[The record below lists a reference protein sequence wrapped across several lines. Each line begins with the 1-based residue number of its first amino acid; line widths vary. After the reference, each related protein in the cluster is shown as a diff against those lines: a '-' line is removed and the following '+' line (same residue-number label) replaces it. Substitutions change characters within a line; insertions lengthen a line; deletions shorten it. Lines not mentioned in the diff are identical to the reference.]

1 MGFVGNLYAACN
13 IHGVQVVSVKSYKN
27 SLQDLSEPEPLM
39 EEFEPH
45 ETNLIGAGDNSN
57 DENDVDVETMSGEL
71 E

>member
-1 MGFVGNLYAACN
+1 M
-13 IHGVQVVSVKSYKN
+13 
-27 SLQDLSEPEPLM
+27 SEPEPLM